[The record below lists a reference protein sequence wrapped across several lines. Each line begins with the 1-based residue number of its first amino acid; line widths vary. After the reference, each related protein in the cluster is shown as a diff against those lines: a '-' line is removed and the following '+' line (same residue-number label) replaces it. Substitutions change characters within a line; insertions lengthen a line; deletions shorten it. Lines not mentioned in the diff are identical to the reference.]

1 MDHQVEDDV
10 DVEAA
15 GRERAEAMNLDEPG
29 LEGGLAQRVDGR
41 VEPLD
46 VPDLQ
51 DRPLLAGQP
60 DQVLR
65 LLQAGRHRL
74 LDEDVLACL
83 EQRPGHPVV
92 VHGGD
97 RH

>member
-1 MDHQVEDDV
+1 MDHQVEHDV

-15 GRERAEAMNLDEPG
+15 GRERAEAMDLDEPG
-29 LEGGLAQRVDGR
+29 LEGRLAQRVDGR
-41 VEPLD
+41 IEPLD

-65 LLQAGRHRL
+65 LRQTGRHRL
-74 LDEDVLACL
+74 LDEDVLARF

-92 VHGGD
+92 FHGGD
-97 RH
+97 RN